1 MNAREIVGALGGA
14 WRGTYG
20 TAKCP
25 AHDDRSPSL
34 SVADAEGRVLVRCHA
49 GCEQGAILDALRAR
63 GLWSGEDTGH
73 RPDPEAV
80 AREQARREAET
91 RKRIEAARRLWT
103 EARPADGSPVVEYLR
118 GRGIAAPP
126 PSTLRFHPAAF
137 HRDTGLRLPC
147 MVAAVCRWHGGQ
159 VIATH
164 RTYLRVGRDG
174 SVTKA
179 PVTGAK
185 MMLGPVAGGAVRL
198 SAPGP
203 VLAVGEGIETCMA
216 FAQATGLPTWA
227 ALSTS
232 GLEAVILPPVVEV
245 PEVVICADN
254 DESGAGQ
261 RAAEYAASRWEA
273 EGRRVRIV
281 MPPNQGTDFNDMLR
295 GAA

>member
-1 MNAREIVGALGGA
+1 MMNAREIVAALGGT

-49 GCEQGAILDALRAR
+49 GCEQGAILDALRR
-63 GLWSGEDTGH
+63 LGLWSGEDTGQ

-103 EARPADGSPVVEYLR
+103 EGRPADGSPVAAYLK
-118 GRGIAAPP
+118 GRGITVPP
-126 PSTLRFHPAAF
+126 PPTLRFHPGVKHTA
-137 HRDTGLRLPC
+137 TGLYLPA
-147 MVAAVCRWHGGQ
+147 MLAAVCRWPGRD
-159 VIATH
+159 VVAVH
-164 RTYLRVGRDG
+164 RTFLRDGRDG
-174 SVTKA
+174 WGKA
-179 PVTGAK
+179 PVSPCKA
-185 MMLGPVAGGAVRL
+185 MLGPVAGGTVRL

-232 GLEAVILPPVVEV
+232 GLEAAILPPVVEV

-281 MPPNQGTDFNDMLR
+281 MPPNQGSDFNDLLR

>member
-1 MNAREIVGALGGA
+1 MGAREIVAALGGV
-14 WRGTYG
+14 WRGAYG

-34 SVADAEGRVLVRCHA
+34 SAADAEGRVLVRCHA
-49 GCEQGAILDALRAR
+49 GCEQGAILHALRAL

-91 RKRIEAARRLWT
+91 RKRIEYARRLWA
-103 EARPADGSPVVEYLR
+103 EGRPAEGSPVAAYLR
-118 GRGIAAPP
+118 GRGITL
-126 PSTLRFHPAAF
+126 PSLGALRFHPGAKHAA
-137 HRDTGLRLPC
+137 TGLHLPA
-147 MVAAVCRWHGGQ
+147 MLAAVCRWPGRD
-159 VIATH
+159 VVAVH
-164 RTYLRVGRDG
+164 RTFLRGGRDG
-174 SVTKA
+174 WTKA
-179 PVTGAK
+179 PVSPCK
-185 MMLGPVAGGAVRL
+185 LMLGPVAGGAVRL

-203 VLAVGEGIETCMA
+203 VLALGEGIETCMA

-261 RAAEYAASRWEA
+261 RAAEHAARRWEA

-281 MPPNQGTDFNDMLR
+281 MPPNQGTDFNDLLR